1 MTYARQVRRKLDME
15 LGTHNNPHGAEDESS
30 SSMEAIKK
38 GEAKTSDSR
47 HPVEAARMSTLSEDD
62 SKFFFRQMEQNLKA
76 MEAKFQ
82 HRNEEIAAL
91 QKRKNHLA
99 EAILMTDSGIDEGG
113 SASSKRHSAAF
124 RRSTSHGVSAA
135 AGMER
140 IERRASKREA
150 LKIALRE
157 KLPKKIASL
166 SKDFKM
172 KMKSVGKG
180 SKSKETEDQ
189 SHGDE

>member
-1 MTYARQVRRKLDME
+1 MIYARQVRRKLDMD
-15 LGTHNNPHGAEDESS
+15 LGTHNKPHEDESS
-30 SSMEAIKK
+30 SSMGAIKK
-38 GEAKTSDSR
+38 DEASDGR
-47 HPVEAARMSTLSEDD
+47 HPVEAVRMSTLSEDD

-99 EAILMTDSGIDEGG
+99 EAILMTDSAGIDEGG
-113 SASSKRHSAAF
+113 SAASKRHSAAF
-124 RRSTSHGVSAA
+124 RRSTSHGVSDA

-150 LKIALRE
+150 LKIAFRE

-180 SKSKETEDQ
+180 SKSKEKEDQ